1 MASSL
6 TQEKIMEMLEWG
18 YEKSVNGMPGLDSA
32 KELAN
37 DYAKQGGTLVDQVNS
52 LIRWQNTKAGTSG
65 FLTGLGG
72 LLTLPIAIPANVASV
87 LYVQIRMIATIAHLG
102 GHDLHDDRVK
112 TLVFASLTGNSAKEV
127 LKDIGIAVGKKLAL
141 NAINKISGAT
151 ITKIN
156 QAVGFRLL
164 TKFGTTGIINLGK
177 AVPILGGIV
186 GATFDSVATNIVG
199 NTARD
204 IFIGPGT
211 QTDEAKAA

>member
-6 TQEKIMEMLEWG
+6 TQEKIMEVLEWG
-18 YEKSVNGMPGLDSA
+18 YEKAVNGIPGLDSA

-37 DYAKQGGTLVDQVNS
+37 DYAKQGGTPIEQANS
-52 LIRWQNTKAGTSG
+52 LIRWQNAKAGTSG

-72 LLTLPIAIPANVASV
+72 LITLPIAIPANIASV
-87 LYVQIRMIATIAHLG
+87 LYVQIRMIAAIAHLG
-102 GHDLHDDRVK
+102 GYDISDDRVK
-112 TLVFASLTGNSAKEV
+112 TMVFATLTGDSAKEV
-127 LKDIGIAVGKKLAL
+127 LKDIGIAVGKKVAL
-141 NAINKISGAT
+141 SAINKISGAT

-177 AVPILGGIV
+177 MVPVLGGVV

-199 NTARD
+199 NTARN
-204 IFIGPGT
+204 IFIGQETPAG
-211 QTDEAKAA
+211 EATAA